1 MKKILLLAACALFVT
16 HAFPQTQRMVL
27 SEEFTQASC
36 PPCASANPTYNA
48 MCDANPTK
56 LIGLHYQVSWPGS
69 DPMNAENAAQVATRV
84 SYYGVT
90 GVPDS
95 KLDGVDVYPS
105 SLTQAQIDA
114 EYAVASPFTLTAT
127 H

>member
-1 MKKILLLAACALFVT
+1 MKKLFTLITFIALCSVALA
-16 HAFPQTQRMVL
+16 QTQRMVL
-27 SEEFTQASC
+27 TEEFTQASC

-69 DPMNAENAAQVATRV
+69 DPMNAENATQVATRV
-84 SYYGVT
+84 SYYGVS

-95 KLDGVDVYPS
+95 KLDGS
-105 SLTQAQIDA
+105 
-114 EYAVASPFTLTAT
+114 
-127 H
+127 